1 MSDPARERVN
11 AWIVALASGVGGVLV
26 AQGFTL
32 TAPSPVEARLPAV
45 EQSVREL
52 DAIASVRAENLRDRV
67 REIPA
72 TRKTRETP
80 RTAPPASPA
89 PIQQPVFTTRA
100 TTDIRI
106 QRAEQRVLLENNWGS
121 GVDYYCSWRFEAT
134 NYGKQPFSRN
144 ATVAFVTP
152 AGEVVTTTLA
162 TVSLEPGETR
172 TFRNTT
178 RYEERMFHQIAR
190 VEVSFQ

>member
-1 MSDPARERVN
+1 MSDPARERMN
-11 AWIVALASGVGGVLV
+11 AWIVALASGVGGFLV

-67 REIPA
+67 RELPS

-80 RTAPPASPA
+80 HATAPSIPARSPEPVLTTRSPA
-89 PIQQPVFTTRA
+89 
-100 TTDIRI
+100 DIRI
-106 QRAEQRVLLENNWGS
+106 ERAEQRVLLEKNPGS
-121 GVDYYCSWRFEAT
+121 GVNYECSWRFDAT
-134 NYGKQPFSRN
+134 NYGKQPFSRI

-152 AGEVVTTTLA
+152 AGEVVNTELA
-162 TVSLEPGETR
+162 AVSLEPGETR
-172 TFRNTT
+172 TFRKRTW
-178 RYEERMFHQIAR
+178 YDERTFHRIAR